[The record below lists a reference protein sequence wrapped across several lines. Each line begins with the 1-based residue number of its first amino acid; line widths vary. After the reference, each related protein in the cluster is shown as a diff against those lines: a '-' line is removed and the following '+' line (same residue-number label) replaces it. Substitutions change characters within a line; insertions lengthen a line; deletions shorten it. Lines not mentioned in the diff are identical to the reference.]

1 MNKLASYLK
10 TSNSN
15 GTAAWTEWF
24 SLHPRPIRLRLSSST
39 TWDWFVFG
47 HRSMW
52 SPLQF
57 YQGPVNICSSKTMQT
72 MAWSCSGSTLARHE
86 RFLRRA
92 HLLHP
97 RITNLRPKMNNM
109 DAGSFNYYPQT
120 PVLVHLHGLA
130 PCFLTS
136 KCPGLGCWTV
146 HPSPLSL
153 SPGDIWLQKYG
164 GPLGRPIIIFE
175 VGMCPGKTYPLLQD
189 IFCLTY
195 SGRIFP
201 SCRTKSIDRGEWTC
215 WS

>member
-15 GTAAWTEWF
+15 GTAAWSEWF
-24 SLHPRPIRLRLSSST
+24 SLHPRPIRLGLSSST

-57 YQGPVNICSSKTMQT
+57 YQGPVHIGSSKTMQT

-86 RFLRRA
+86 RFLRRV
-92 HLLHP
+92 HPLHP

-120 PVLVHLHGLA
+120 RILVHLHGLA

-136 KCPGLGCWTV
+136 KYPGLGCWTV

-153 SPGDIWLQKYG
+153 PRRYLIAKIRWATRPPNIYFRSMYVPRKNISPAPRHLLSYLFGKDL
-164 GPLGRPIIIFE
+164 PL
-175 VGMCPGKTYPLLQD
+175 VSY
-189 IFCLTY
+189 
-195 SGRIFP
+195 
-201 SCRTKSIDRGEWTC
+201 
-215 WS
+215 